1 MINTSTI
8 SAVRFD
14 HEWIKI
20 EIGSFR
26 LCSLDWG
33 HTLSGDVQPGFI
45 ATLDSGQTITGRMS
59 EVTGW
64 RRVTPVVDAGTQ
76 EIYDE
81 VTALAAENRVQDS
94 AGRLGTVIWWSP
106 TEDLVRIRFDGSR
119 LEKVSKASL
128 HDVGHGLPWKR

>member
-33 HTLSGDVQPGFI
+33 HTLSGDAQPGFI
-45 ATLDSGQTITGRMS
+45 ATLDNGQTITGHMS

-64 RRVTPVVDAGTQ
+64 RRVTDRSIELEERAAALLDGRYCSWCLDAPA
-76 EIYDE
+76 
-81 VTALAAENRVQDS
+81 TAGNGSKWACDS
-94 AGRLGTVIWWSP
+94 HKGRL
-106 TEDLVRIRFDGSR
+106 
-119 LEKVSKASL
+119 
-128 HDVGHGLPWKR
+128 